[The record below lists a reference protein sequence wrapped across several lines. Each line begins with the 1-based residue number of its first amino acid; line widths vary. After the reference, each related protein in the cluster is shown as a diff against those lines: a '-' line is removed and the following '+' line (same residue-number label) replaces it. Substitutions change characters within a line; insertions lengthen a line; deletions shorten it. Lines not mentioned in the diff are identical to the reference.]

1 MNARDAVHEML
12 GRFGARASELEHSDD
27 FVAANYDEL
36 RASGMLA
43 AAVPYLPWLRLVVGA
58 VVVADARRVGIARY
72 ATGLGTRDIV
82 WFAVAA
88 LWPIV
93 ALPWYLTV
101 RGCVRAGLTPVR
113 VRDPS

>member
-1 MNARDAVHEML
+1 VRLYIALALCAALVAVVSLVPKPMI
-12 GRFGARASELEHSDD
+12 
-27 FVAANYDEL
+27 
-36 RASGMLA
+36 A
-43 AAVPYLPWLRLVVGA
+43 AAVPYFPWLRLVAGA
-58 VVVADARRVGIARY
+58 VVVADARRIGIARY
-72 ATGLGTRDIV
+72 ATGLGTRGIV

-101 RGCVRAGLTPVR
+101 RERVRAGLTPLR

>member
-1 MNARDAVHEML
+1 MRVSLALTLCAALVAVVSLVPNPML
-12 GRFGARASELEHSDD
+12 T
-27 FVAANYDEL
+27 
-36 RASGMLA
+36 
-43 AAVPYLPWLRLVVGA
+43 AAVPYLPWLRLVAGA

-72 ATGLGTRDIV
+72 ATGLGTRGIV

-101 RGCVRAGLTPVR
+101 RERVRAGLTPLR
-113 VRDPS
+113 AGDGR